1 MKNKVFRSARTRNVE
16 YFLTRFFAFAM
27 TESDFTLRNTLQ
39 RAEERAPGTDGTR
52 CSDAR
57 IAQNR
62 AEDRETEKNAA
73 FSDTHYQQIIPSS
86 LPFPHKKDPEK
97 GSKSPFFRG
106 TSYAPS
112 PVKHPIFGHGR
123 LPFSRRFVAR
133 ESEAERGG
141 RPFDFHPLLPRSASA
156 RACQRKNFVF
166 LFAFCSLIRTFAGE
180 KREYYVLHT
189 SY

>member
-1 MKNKVFRSARTRNVE
+1 MKNKVFRSARTCNME

-62 AEDRETEKNAA
+62 AKDRETGKNAT
-73 FSDTHYQQIIPSS
+73 FSDTHYQQITPSS
-86 LPFPHKKDPEK
+86 LPFSHKKDPEK

-141 RPFDFHPLLPRSASA
+141 VPLTFILCSPARLPLGQSEL
-156 RACQRKNFVF
+156 KNFVF
-166 LFAFCSLIRTFAGE
+166 LFAFCSYL
-180 KREYYVLHT
+180 
-189 SY
+189 

>member
-1 MKNKVFRSARTRNVE
+1 MKNKVFRSARTCNME

-52 CSDAR
+52 CSEAR

-62 AEDRETEKNAA
+62 AEDRETGKNAA
-73 FSDTHYQQIIPSS
+73 FSNTHYQQIIPSP

-141 RPFDFHPLLPRSASA
+141 VPLTFILCSPARLPLGQSEL
-156 RACQRKNFVF
+156 KNFVF
-166 LFAFCSLIRTFAGE
+166 LFAFCSYL
-180 KREYYVLHT
+180 
-189 SY
+189 